1 MAVLVRVKRKR
12 DELPSDTLIIA
23 APRMKRERS
32 TKEKLLADF
41 GGMGLEAGARPDA
54 SEPVERRCFR
64 RLETLDAAAA
74 EDMERRV
81 DGETAQRLLREA
93 RRLRRKRRP
102 HDDGG
107 RPSEEGRARDDG
119 AAAAP
124 PRRRRRQTQQLR
136 EEPSA
141 GGGGPKIWVDLRDGA
156 LERAAP
162 GAPPRSGGLKKN
174 KTSRSLQDLT
184 EADAGEDPTLRPS
197 ATTPDLGQ
205 LHAATRRIL
214 NPAERRLDEAVFAA
228 FQAPPGDP
236 AARALAAVRDAL
248 DRGAGFARADFRR
261 PSDGTTP
268 LMAAAWHGA
277 DGDVARLLGSGADP
291 RVVDARGNDAA
302 ALAHARGHH
311 GTRNLLLAAQLE
323 RSSALGSGSR
333 RRSEVDF
340 GTDVDV
346 RGAPDD
352 DDACVGLPLDDFVY
366 DVYAYDARADD
377 GDAGDRRPPSPKDA
391 WAPESLAAFPSMGD
405 LSAGGAS
412 TQLAPPAPAPPPGD
426 GASAD
431 DDDDDDDDALSTRCV
446 VSPHP
451 DGRARTL
458 ANRAAAAASRAKRA
472 PLVVGIR
479 HPLRDALRLPHP
491 RVDERLGGDDS
502 SVSSLD
508 ERDAGLSDSD
518 RSFDSND
525 EQHEAN
531 DYPEGRDSDDSDDGL
546 HAPNFDDD
554 DGRDHRAYGSDGD
567 DDDDSDADDGRFR
580 ARPIDVADDDDM
592 DDTPLGVGAVRSAGV
607 PLLVFR
613 GA

>member
-1 MAVLVRVKRKR
+1 M
-12 DELPSDTLIIA
+12 
-23 APRMKRERS
+23 
-32 TKEKLLADF
+32 
-41 GGMGLEAGARPDA
+41 
-54 SEPVERRCFR
+54 
-64 RLETLDAAAA
+64 
-74 EDMERRV
+74 
-81 DGETAQRLLREA
+81 
-93 RRLRRKRRP
+93 
-102 HDDGG
+102 
-107 RPSEEGRARDDG
+107 
-119 AAAAP
+119 
-124 PRRRRRQTQQLR
+124 
-136 EEPSA
+136 
-141 GGGGPKIWVDLRDGA
+141 
-156 LERAAP
+156 
-162 GAPPRSGGLKKN
+162 
-174 KTSRSLQDLT
+174 
-184 EADAGEDPTLRPS
+184 
-197 ATTPDLGQ
+197 
-205 LHAATRRIL
+205 
-214 NPAERRLDEAVFAA
+214 
-228 FQAPPGDP
+228 
-236 AARALAAVRDAL
+236 RDAL

-340 GTDVDV
+340 GTDADV

-458 ANRAAAAASRAKRA
+458 ANRAAAAAAHRFAIDSGSSPLMSMGASPMARSVAARSTSRDRKAASKRRARSVDAALSFSARSRALRSDRA
-472 PLVVGIR
+472 SRLYWAWLCQR
-479 HPLRDALRLPHP
+479 LRFWPLRKA
-491 RVDERLGGDDS
+491 
-502 SVSSLD
+502 
-508 ERDAGLSDSD
+508 
-518 RSFDSND
+518 
-525 EQHEAN
+525 
-531 DYPEGRDSDDSDDGL
+531 
-546 HAPNFDDD
+546 
-554 DGRDHRAYGSDGD
+554 
-567 DDDDSDADDGRFR
+567 
-580 ARPIDVADDDDM
+580 
-592 DDTPLGVGAVRSAGV
+592 
-607 PLLVFR
+607 
-613 GA
+613 

>member
-102 HDDGG
+102 RRRRAAVGG
-107 RPSEEGRARDDG
+107 PGATTAPARA
-119 AAAAP
+119 P
-124 PRRRRRQTQQLR
+124 QRRRRQTQQLR
-136 EEPSA
+136 EEPPA

-184 EADAGEDPTLRPS
+184 EADAGDDATLRPS

-228 FQAPPGDP
+228 FQAPPGEP

-291 RVVDARGNDAA
+291 RVVDASGNDAS

-311 GTRNLLLAAQLE
+311 GTRNLL
-323 RSSALGSGSR
+323 
-333 RRSEVDF
+333 
-340 GTDVDV
+340 
-346 RGAPDD
+346 
-352 DDACVGLPLDDFVY
+352 LPLDDFVY

-412 TQLAPPAPAPPPGD
+412 TQLAPPAPAPPPGEF
-426 GASAD
+426 ASAD
-431 DDDDDDDDALSTRCV
+431 DDDDDDALS
-446 VSPHP
+446 
-451 DGRARTL
+451 
-458 ANRAAAAASRAKRA
+458 AAA
-472 PLVVGIR
+472 
-479 HPLRDALRLPHP
+479 
-491 RVDERLGGDDS
+491 S

-592 DDTPLGVGAVRSAGV
+592 DDTPLGVGFGALRAARISQDDDDELSA
-607 PLLVFR
+607 
-613 GA
+613 